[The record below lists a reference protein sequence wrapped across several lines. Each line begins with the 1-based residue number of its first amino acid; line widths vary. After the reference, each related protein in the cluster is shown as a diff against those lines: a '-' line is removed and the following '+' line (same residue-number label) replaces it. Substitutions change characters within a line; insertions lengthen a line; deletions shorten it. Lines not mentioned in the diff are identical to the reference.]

1 MSGQQ
6 TPPSDQTSPHLT
18 PGTDQ
23 RPDDAAAAPRPGRDI
38 VFTPVPAGVGLLAI
52 GFGLAGLGPLAGFLA
67 GSMAGIGQGISA
79 GSARF
84 SAIYLFL
91 FLGLV
96 AGAVGLVIAGFGALR
111 VYRGRRDRLRSGP
124 G

>member
-6 TPPSDQTSPHLT
+6 TPPSDQASRAPI

-23 RPDDAAAAPRPGRDI
+23 RPGEATTTPRPGRGI
-38 VFTPVPAGVGLLAI
+38 VLTPVPAGTWLLAL

-67 GSMAGIGQGISA
+67 GSMAGIGQGIDA

-91 FLGLV
+91 FLGL
-96 AGAVGLVIAGFGALR
+96 AVGALGLVLAGLGGLR
-111 VYRGRRDRLRSGP
+111 VYRGRRARRKAAAG
-124 G
+124 